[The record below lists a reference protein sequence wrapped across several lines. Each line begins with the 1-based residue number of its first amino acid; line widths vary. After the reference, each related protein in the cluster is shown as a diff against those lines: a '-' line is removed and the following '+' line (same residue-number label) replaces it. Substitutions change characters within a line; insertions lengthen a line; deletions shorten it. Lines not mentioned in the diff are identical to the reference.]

1 MHMQYICSVHAVHM
15 QVWGSPWQPEF
26 CGWAFNLRR
35 GEACAA
41 KWRLIPPA
49 TDVLVTLPLT
59 LTLPLPLT
67 LTLTLTLTLPRS
79 EQHVGLL
86 SAVLGRLYRDPP

>member
-1 MHMQYICSVHAVHM
+1 MAARAYAYGAYAVYMHMQCICSVHALYM

-41 KWRLIPPA
+41 KWRLIPTA
-49 TDVLVTLPLT
+49 TDVLVTHGPPLGHGD
-59 LTLPLPLT
+59 LCHGGK
-67 LTLTLTLTLPRS
+67 R
-79 EQHVGLL
+79 VGNK
-86 SAVLGRLYRDPP
+86 